1 MLPLRELQLRF
12 GAALRAGLAA
22 PDAAGAAPID
32 ETLLGLVNHR
42 GELGGAPRI
51 QIYRDMYRA
60 RLVDVLR
67 EDFPRVV
74 ATLGDETFEA
84 LAGRYLARHPSTHP
98 SVRYVGDRFA
108 GFVDVEGP
116 EPPFLA
122 DLARLEWARGAVFD
136 APDAESLR
144 LSDLQII
151 PAEEWPAL
159 QLRSIPACRIL
170 ECAWP
175 VHEIWASADRP
186 EPAGPPDWEPRAVA
200 LRVWREGYDVS
211 HAAIGAI
218 ERRLFP
224 LLERGVPLSAL
235 CAALEDDLEP
245 EVAAREV
252 GSLLMRWLED
262 GLLVRRLS

>member
-12 GAALRAGLAA
+12 GAALRAGQPQTPGA
-22 PDAAGAAPID
+22 PASID
-32 ETLLGLVNHR
+32 ETLLGLVTHR
-42 GELGGAPRI
+42 GELDGASRI
-51 QIYRDMYRA
+51 RIYSDMYRA

-74 ATLGDETFEA
+74 ATLGDERFEA

-108 GFVDVEGP
+108 DFVDVEGP

-122 DLARLEWARGAVFD
+122 DLARLEWARGEVFD
-136 APDAESLR
+136 APDAEPLR
-144 LSDLQII
+144 LSDVQAI
-151 PAEEWPAL
+151 PAYEWPAL
-159 QLRSIPACRIL
+159 ELRSIPACRIL
-170 ECAWP
+170 KCAWP

-186 EPAGPPDWEPRAVA
+186 EPAGPPAWEARAVA
-200 LRVWREGYDVS
+200 LRVWREGHEVS
-211 HAAIGAI
+211 HAAVGAL
-218 ERRLFP
+218 ERRLLP
-224 LLERGVPLSAL
+224 LLERGAPLSDL
-235 CAALEDDLEP
+235 CAALEDGLEP